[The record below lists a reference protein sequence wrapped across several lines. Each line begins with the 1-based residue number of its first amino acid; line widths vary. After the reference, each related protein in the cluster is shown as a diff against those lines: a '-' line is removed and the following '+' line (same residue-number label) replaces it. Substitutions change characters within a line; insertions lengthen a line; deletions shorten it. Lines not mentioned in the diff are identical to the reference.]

1 MTSPLGTS
9 VTSRYRA
16 PRIEV
21 SWGASVSERD
31 INMFEDIF
39 KEFLGAEHERFLMP
53 PLFILDISKKPVNT
67 EARREIKIVPV
78 DDTTVTL
85 TGHPLVLL
93 SSYSCGVHGVAHMC
107 QLSHLEVMRRYV
119 DAELAIYA
127 LTSVLKASISR
138 TLDSVLKSGMGQSAE
153 GLAIGSREFRNLI
166 VNMKE
171 SIPYLP
177 LKIDRDRL
185 VLLESISL
193 LEQLL
198 AFGKPAVKNLKDSV
212 KESIRKDINTR
223 VMKILTEDLEKSLYL
238 ESLGLASSLNE
249 ILPESYLNLMLYAS
263 YLTGLGAQGLLSM
276 AKNIAREENKVKV
289 LAMVE
294 KEAEGG
300 GNRLDLVFE
309 YNVFDYEDLVK
320 HKENLLRIVDDAL
333 EICRKG
339 RPYERLRYVR
349 QKIDR
354 IKTPPELQFLS
365 DDFSQLI
372 FSQSLAPNQP
382 PTHYVHANSIS
393 YNRDAAVLF
402 SSFFADLTI
411 ATNLLKALLDSLE
424 KEGNLRKAAESAI
437 VCPFRKAPQM
447 RCVWKPECEHE
458 KTWFDALVSSS
469 K

>member
-1 MTSPLGTS
+1 MESPLGTS
-9 VTSRYRA
+9 ASSRYRA
-16 PRIEV
+16 PEIEI
-21 SWGASVSERD
+21 SEDASVSDRD

-39 KEFLGAEHERFLMP
+39 KEFLKAEHERLLIP
-53 PLFILDISKKPVNT
+53 PLFVLDISKKPLDA
-67 EARREIKIVPV
+67 EARREIKIVPA
-78 DDTTVTL
+78 DDATVTL

-93 SSYSCGVHGVAHMC
+93 SSYSCGVHGATHMF

-138 TLDSVLKSGMGQSAE
+138 TLDSVLKTGMGQRSE
-153 GLAIGSREFRNLI
+153 GLAVESKEFRELI

-185 VLLESISL
+185 VLLESTSL

-198 AFGKPAVKNLKDSV
+198 AFAKPPVKKLKDSV
-212 KESIRKDINTR
+212 KEAIRKDIDTR
-223 VMKILTEDLEKSLYL
+223 VMKILTEYGESIYL
-238 ESLGLASSLNE
+238 ESLGLASSLSE
-249 ILPESYLNLMLYAS
+249 ILPESYLNLMFYAS

-276 AKNIAREENKVKV
+276 ARNIAREENKVKV

-294 KEAEGG
+294 REAEGG
-300 GNRLDLVFE
+300 GNRLELVFE
-309 YNVFDYEDLVK
+309 YNIFDYEEMVK
-320 HKENLLRIVDDAL
+320 HKENLIKIIDDAL

-354 IKTPPELQFLS
+354 VKTPQELQSLS
-365 DDFSQLI
+365 DDFSQTI

-382 PTHYVHANSIS
+382 LTRYIHANSAS
-393 YNRDAAVLF
+393 YNKDAVNLF

-411 ATNLLKALLDSLE
+411 ATNLLNALLGALE
-424 KEGNLRKAAESAI
+424 KGGDLKKAAESAI
-437 VCPFRKAPQM
+437 VCPFRRAPQM
-447 RCVWKPECEHE
+447 RCVWKPECDHE
-458 KTWFDALVSSS
+458 KTWFDALTSS
-469 K
+469 

>member
-1 MTSPLGTS
+1 MASPLGTS
-9 VTSRYRA
+9 VTSRYRV
-16 PRIEV
+16 PEIEV
-21 SWGASVSERD
+21 SEGSSVSERD

-39 KEFLGAEHERFLMP
+39 KEFLKAEHARLLMP
-53 PLFILDISKKPVNT
+53 PLFILDVSKKPVDS

-85 TGHPLVLL
+85 TGNPLVLL
-93 SSYSCGVHGVAHMC
+93 SSYSCGVHGATHMC

-138 TLDSVLKSGMGQSAE
+138 TLDSVLKTGMGQSAE
-153 GLAIGSREFRNLI
+153 GLAVESTEFRNLI

-185 VLLESISL
+185 VLLESTSL

-198 AFGKPAVKNLKDSV
+198 AFGKPAVKKLRDTV
-212 KESIRKDINTR
+212 KENIRKDINTS
-223 VMKILTEDLEKSLYL
+223 VMNILTEDLEKALYL
-238 ESLGLASSLNE
+238 EALGLASSLSE

-263 YLTGLGAQGLLSM
+263 YLTDLGAQGLLSM
-276 AKNIAREENKVKV
+276 ARSIAREENKVKV

-300 GNRLDLVFE
+300 GNRLELVFE
-309 YNVFDYEDLVK
+309 YNIFDYENLVK
-320 HKENLLRIVDDAL
+320 HKENLLKIIDDGL

-339 RPYERLRYVR
+339 RPYERLRHVR
-349 QKIDR
+349 QKIDSA
-354 IKTPPELQFLS
+354 KTPIELQFLS
-365 DDFSQLI
+365 DDFSQTI

-382 PTHYVHANSIS
+382 PTHYIHANSIS
-393 YNRDAAVLF
+393 GDRDTVFLF

-411 ATNLLKALLDSLE
+411 ATNLLKALLDALE
-424 KEGNLRKAAESAI
+424 KGGNLRKAAEGAI

-447 RCVWKPECEHE
+447 RCVWKPECDHE